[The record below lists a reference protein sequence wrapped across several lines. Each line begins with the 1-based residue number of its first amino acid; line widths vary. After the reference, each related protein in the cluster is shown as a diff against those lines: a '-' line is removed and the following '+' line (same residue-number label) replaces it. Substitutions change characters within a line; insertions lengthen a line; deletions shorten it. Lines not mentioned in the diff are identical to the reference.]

1 MFIYKDYIDKTIC
14 KNLIKLHD
22 KCNKKIKIDD
32 KHRTYTQTLWHPESI
47 EMTGY
52 TIELSKILNK
62 YKLKY
67 VYIDKNQNPWGTE
80 GTIKI
85 QKYEPGENYFDWHAE
100 NTGYD
105 QNEKR
110 ILVFTTYLND
120 VYNGGE
126 TEFYYYK
133 EKVKPKEGLTVLF
146 PPFWTHAHRGA
157 MTKEIKYIITGWYRY
172 VH

>member
-1 MFIYKDYIDKTIC
+1 MGFSQ
-14 KNLIKLHD
+14 
-22 KCNKKIKIDD
+22 KITDAMNNYSRSVTRQQMD
-32 KHRTYTQTLWHPESI
+32 EAPTE
-47 EMTGY
+47 
-52 TIELSKILNK
+52 
-62 YKLKY
+62 LKY